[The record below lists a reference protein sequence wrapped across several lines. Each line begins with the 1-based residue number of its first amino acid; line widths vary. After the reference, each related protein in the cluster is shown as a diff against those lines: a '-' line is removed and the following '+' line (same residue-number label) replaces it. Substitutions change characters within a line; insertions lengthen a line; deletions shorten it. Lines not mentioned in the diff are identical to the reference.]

1 MIRNRPADLDVIEA
15 FLDRLAT
22 RAQLPSDTMSEIR
35 IVCDEVLANVIAHGF
50 PDGAEHEIAV
60 SAEMA
65 GRRLR
70 LTVSDDG
77 VPFDSLAVAPPDT
90 SQPVEQR
97 AIGGLGIHLV
107 RHLVDEVTYER
118 RGDRNV
124 LTLVQAVDT
133 ETPGARDTHGRP
145 S

>member
-50 PDGAEHEIAV
+50 PDGAEHEIA
-60 SAEMA
+60 

-97 AIGGLGIHLV
+97 AIGGLSIHLV
-107 RHLVDEVTYER
+107 RHLV
-118 RGDRNV
+118 
-124 LTLVQAVDT
+124 
-133 ETPGARDTHGRP
+133 
-145 S
+145 